1 MTSKKTNWEES
12 EIEFLKNNYK
22 RLGSKDCGE
31 KLGRT
36 YKACEHMAIKLNLT
50 NPNLWKDE
58 EINFLKENYLE
69 LGPKKCSEK
78 MKRSLRACE
87 LKSKSLGLRY
97 INNQKYY
104 DKEKLENIIKE
115 SKTYTETLF
124 KLKLTKKSGNFDTL
138 KKYIK
143 LYNINTSHFYS
154 KEEHIKN
161 IIINNKSL
169 LKDIMIENSTF
180 SRKQLKKRLYDE
192 GIKERKCELCGQ
204 DENWNGKKMSL
215 ILDHINGINDD
226 NRLENLR
233 IVCPNCNATLD
244 THCRGNKKANN
255 KEHIKELN
263 IELYKCECGNNK
275 TKGSEKCTKCYAL
288 SQRKVEWPEYSVLK
302 KEVEELGYAGTG
314 RKYGV
319 ADNTIRS
326 WLKKLKK
333 EVTF

>member
-1 MTSKKTNWEES
+1 MSSKN
-12 EIEFLKNNYK
+12 
-22 RLGSKDCGE
+22 
-31 KLGRT
+31 
-36 YKACEHMAIKLNLT
+36 
-50 NPNLWKDE
+50 WKDE
-58 EINFLKENYLE
+58 EKSILIENYE
-69 LGPKKCSEK
+69 LLGAAKCSELLE
-78 MKRSLRACE
+78 RTTRACFDMA
-87 LKSKSLGLRY
+87 KKLGLKYRKS
-97 INNQKYY
+97 NNYD
-104 DKEKLENIIKE
+104 DKEKLEKVISE
-115 SKTYTETLF
+115 SKTYTEVF
-124 KLKLTKKSGNFDTL
+124 LKLSLTNKAGNFDTL

-143 LYNINTSHFYS
+143 IYDISISHFYT
-154 KEEHIKN
+154 KEQ
-161 IIINNKSL
+161 NKENL
-169 LKDIMIENSTF
+169 RIFNTKTKLEDIMIENSTF
-180 SRKQLKKRLYDE
+180 SRTHLKKRLYDE

-255 KEHIKELN
+255 KEHLKELN
-263 IELYKCECGNNK
+263 TDLYKCECGNDK
-275 TKGSEKCTKCYAL
+275 TKDSKQCTKCYTL
-288 SQRKVEWPEYSVLK
+288 SQRKVKWPEYSVLE